1 MEKGLKKLNKMT
13 MKDVWQYY
21 NRSQKFKTQ
30 TKIEVDTQEQKRQFM
45 EFWENLY
52 ADNLRRFDM
61 HTLMDYMEHNYHM
74 PNTPGP

>member
-1 MEKGLKKLNKMT
+1 
-13 MKDVWQYY
+13 
-21 NRSQKFKTQ
+21 
-30 TKIEVDTQEQKRQFM
+30 M

-61 HTLMDYMEHNYHM
+61 HTLMDYMEHNYHT